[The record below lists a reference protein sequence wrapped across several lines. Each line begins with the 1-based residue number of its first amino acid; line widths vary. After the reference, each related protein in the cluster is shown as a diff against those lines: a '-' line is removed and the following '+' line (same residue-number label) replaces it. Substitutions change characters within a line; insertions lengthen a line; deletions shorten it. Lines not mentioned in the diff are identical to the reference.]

1 MNKSKQ
7 ELIELRLTLC
17 LFHQECLEKGVKC
30 DWFIETQFVKLYRL
44 VRSAQETQFSA
55 LTSVS
60 TLSLVRSA

>member
-30 DWFIETQFVKLYRL
+30 DWFIETQFVLCRL